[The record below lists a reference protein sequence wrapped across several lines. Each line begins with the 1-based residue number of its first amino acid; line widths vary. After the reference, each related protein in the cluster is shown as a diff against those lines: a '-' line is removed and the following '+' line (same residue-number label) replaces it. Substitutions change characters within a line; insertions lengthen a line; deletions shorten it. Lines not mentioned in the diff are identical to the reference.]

1 MSLEYDTDSKYTHKR
16 LCDWQE
22 VQTFRHKLQE
32 SRMARKFFV
41 GGNFK
46 MNPATRAEKVK
57 LVDMLNKADLDSA
70 VGEYHELRERY
81 RLLMCFVNE
90 CIFI

>member
-1 MSLEYDTDSKYTHKR
+1 
-16 LCDWQE
+16 
-22 VQTFRHKLQE
+22 
-32 SRMARKFFV
+32 MARKFFV

-70 VGEYHELRERY
+70 VGECLDLRERY
-81 RLLMCFVNE
+81 RLLMYVVNE

>member
-1 MSLEYDTDSKYTHKR
+1 
-16 LCDWQE
+16 
-22 VQTFRHKLQE
+22 
-32 SRMARKFFV
+32 MARKFFV

-70 VGEYHELRERY
+70 VGEYHGLRESCC
-81 RLLMCFVNE
+81 LLTCFVNE